1 MAQKQSVVIIGG
13 GPAGL
18 TAAWELTKDGGA
30 ERYDV
35 TVLEAT
41 KEFGGISRTVKHNG
55 NRMDIGGHRFFS
67 KDDRVMRWWKN
78 ILPLQGAPSY
88 DDKKLGR
95 HHDLAPGGPDPE
107 QTDKVML
114 KRHRVSRIFWNH
126 HFLDYPISLTPGL
139 LKALGFKL
147 TMEVGF
153 SYLYSMVH
161 KLPEDNLENFYINR
175 FGRKLYSMFFE
186 GYTAKVW
193 GRPPKEIS
201 ADWGAQRV
209 KGLDVVAVLKN
220 AFLKL
225 MPKKRD
231 NSQVETSLIEEFWY
245 PKLGPGQLWET
256 VEQQCVDQGATVI
269 TDAKVTEIVRE
280 HGTISAVRYV
290 DAKGKSTELK
300 ADEFISSMP
309 LKDLLNA
316 MDAAP
321 VDDRAAKSGKA
332 GAAKAV
338 PKDMVTVANG
348 LPYRDFITIG
358 LLVKR
363 LRITNTTDIPTL
375 GNPPIVPDCWIY
387 VQDPGYKVGR
397 VQLFNNWSPYL
408 VKDVDN
414 TVWVG
419 LEYFCQEGDE
429 FWKMNDEEATAF
441 AIKELTRM
449 RLINGPQD
457 VLDSHRELVKKAYPA
472 YFDTYDRMPELA
484 EYLDSFGNLYCVGR
498 NGQHRYNNQDH
509 SMASAIEAVG
519 NIKDCKTSKRN
530 VWSVNTEQSYHEK
543 K

>member
-67 KDDRVMRWWKN
+67 KDDRIMRWWKN

-95 HHDLAPGGPDPE
+95 HHDLEPGGPDPE

-290 DAKGKSTELK
+290 DEKGKSTELK

-519 NIKDCKTSKRN
+519 NIKDGKTSKRN
-530 VWSVNTEQSYHEK
+530 VWSVNTEKSYHEK